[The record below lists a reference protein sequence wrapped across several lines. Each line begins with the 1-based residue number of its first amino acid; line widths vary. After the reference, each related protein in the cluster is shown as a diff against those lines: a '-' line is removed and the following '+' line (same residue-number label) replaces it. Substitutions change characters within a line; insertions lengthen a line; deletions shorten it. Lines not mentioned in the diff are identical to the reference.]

1 MAHANKLL
9 TNDDKPPGSLS
20 IALKVKTLLGTSLKK
35 ERKEQNRLQG
45 IERPKAC
52 IDSYGNFVFLRPK
65 WKISLIHLFIKIL
78 MLLGEKK
85 TSTLFSIQQ
94 HAYLISRFG

>member
-52 IDSYGNFVFLRPK
+52 IDSYGNFIFLRPK
-65 WKISLIHLFIKIL
+65 WKIYLIHLFYKNSDASR
-78 MLLGEKK
+78 EKK
-85 TSTLFSIQQ
+85 KLHLCLVFNSMHI
-94 HAYLISRFG
+94 